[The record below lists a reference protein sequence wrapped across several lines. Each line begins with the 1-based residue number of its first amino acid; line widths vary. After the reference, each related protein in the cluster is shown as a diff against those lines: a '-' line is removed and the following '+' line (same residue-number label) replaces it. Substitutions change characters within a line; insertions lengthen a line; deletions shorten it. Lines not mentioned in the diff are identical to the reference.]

1 MYDTLLAIKH
11 NKIHVLGG
19 KSPFTSMAQDSTMC
33 THMAGTEFILH
44 GTSGKRTLRGTLPV
58 MGAKNA
64 VLPLL
69 ASAILFEDGV
79 IFENVPMNADVKA
92 SLELLAKLG
101 ITAEVAASTVHT
113 LASRLTLSCA
123 EVQAKGDL
131 DQAISRK
138 MRASIMMTGP
148 ALARFGRVSFPKPGG
163 CVIGARPI
171 DLFIDGFER
180 MGATLTSDDDTY
192 VATAPHGLVGTELFF
207 GLQSVSATETFMMA
221 AVLARGTTVLK
232 NAAMEPEI
240 VTLAE
245 HLVAAGANITG
256 AGTSTI
262 TIVGRGGSM
271 PLPAGALL
279 VNKGRVCT
287 VIPDRIEAGSFLFLA
302 ALVGADIAITQCR
315 TDHLESVIHV
325 LKQAGVPLIVR
336 EDSIRVNF
344 DAVPGSHSPA
354 GAPLSAVSIRTHEYP
369 GFPTDLQP
377 QLVVFLTACAGEAV
391 VFETI
396 FEGRLSYVPGLTHMG
411 ASLTVFDPHRL
422 QIKGPTPLVGAEVD
436 APDIRAAFLYLKA
449 IDSLMF
455 LCYN

>member
-1 MYDTLLAIKH
+1 
-11 NKIHVLGG
+11 
-19 KSPFTSMAQDSTMC
+19 MC

-79 IFENVPMNADVKA
+79 VFDNVPMNADVKA
-92 SLELLAKLG
+92 SLDLLAKLG
-101 ITAEVAASTVHT
+101 ITAEVTSKV
-113 LASRLTLSCA
+113 TLSCA
-123 EVQAKGDL
+123 GVHAQGDL

-180 MGATLTSDDDTY
+180 MGATITSDDDTY

-240 VTLAE
+240 VALAE
-245 HLVAAGANITG
+245 HLGAAGAHITG

-279 VNKGRVCT
+279 VNRDRVCT

-302 ALVGADIAITQCR
+302 ALAGEDITVTNCR
-315 TDHLESVIHV
+315 PDHLESVTHV
-325 LKQAGVPLIVR
+325 LKQAGVPLTINA
-336 EDSIRVNF
+336 DSIRIKF
-344 DAVPGSHSPA
+344 DATTTHADA
-354 GAPLSAVSIRTHEYP
+354 GAKTGAALSAVSIRTHEYP

-396 FEGRLSYVPGLTHMG
+396 FEGRLSYVPGLVHMG
-411 ASLTVFDPHRL
+411 AALTVFDPHRL

-436 APDIRAAFLYLKA
+436 APDIRAGFAYLMAGIAAKGKTTVRNGHYIDRGHEA
-449 IDSLMF
+449 IEKRLGAVGVTIERITP
-455 LCYN
+455 

>member
-1 MYDTLLAIKH
+1 
-11 NKIHVLGG
+11 
-19 KSPFTSMAQDSTMC
+19 
-33 THMAGTEFILH
+33 MAGTEFLLH

-79 IFENVPMNADVKA
+79 IFDNVPMNADVKA

-101 ITAEVAASTVHT
+101 ITAEVAASTAHT

-192 VATAPHGLVGTELFF
+192 VATAPQGLVGTELFF

-240 VTLAE
+240 VALAE

-262 TIVGRGGSM
+262 TIIGRGGSM

-302 ALVGADIAITQCR
+302 ALAGQDITVTQCR
-315 TDHLESVIHV
+315 PDHLESVTHV
-325 LKQAGVPLIVR
+325 LKQAGVPLTINA
-336 EDSIRVNF
+336 DSIRVHF
-344 DAVPGSHSPA
+344 DAA
-354 GAPLSAVSIRTHEYP
+354 GAGTKNGAALSAVSIRTHEYP

-396 FEGRLSYVPGLTHMG
+396 FEGRLSYVPGLAHMG

-422 QIKGPTPLVGAEVD
+422 QVKGPTPLVGAEVD
-436 APDIRAAFLYLKA
+436 APDIRAGFAYLMAGIAAKGKTTVRNGHYIDRGHEA
-449 IDSLMF
+449 IEKRLSAVGVTIERITT
-455 LCYN
+455 